1 MNVTPEPATPTKRT
15 LPWALITFAA
25 LVLCSLATLLIML
38 TGGNL
43 DEFKSGRPSW
53 TPVAPA
59 GEIVQASSPDGQ
71 SFASGDSVSI
81 AYSGGVNL
89 RRTPGYQNKPAGD
102 TLRTV
107 NGGATGT
114 ITGGPVELDGLRWW
128 QVRFDADEG
137 WMAERSSQGRLL
149 LESQAP

>member
-1 MNVTPEPATPTKRT
+1 MNAQPEPAKPTGRT
-15 LPWALITFAA
+15 LPWALLTFAVLALCSFVA
-25 LVLCSLATLLIML
+25 LVILL

-43 DEFKSGRPSW
+43 NEFKPGPAW

-59 GEIVQASSPDGQ
+59 AEIVQSSRPEGQ
-71 SFASGDSVSI
+71 SFAAGDRI
-81 AYSGGVNL
+81 NITFAGGVNL

-107 NGGATGT
+107 TEGATGT
-114 ITGGPVELDGLRWW
+114 VTGGPVDLDGLRWW
-128 QVRFDADEG
+128 QVSFDADEG

-149 LESQAP
+149 LALVGS

>member
-1 MNVTPEPATPTKRT
+1 MNATPPPAKPTKRP

-25 LVLCSLATLLIML
+25 LAMCSLVTLMAVL

-43 DEFKSGRPSW
+43 DEFKSGPSW

-59 GEIVQASSPDGQ
+59 AESVQASRPEGQ
-71 SFASGDSVSI
+71 SFASGDLVTI
-81 AYSGGVNL
+81 AYDGGVNL

-107 NGGATGT
+107 SAGAPGT
-114 ITGGPVELDGLRWW
+114 ITGGPVDLDGLRWW
-128 QVRFDADEG
+128 QVRFATDEG

-149 LESQAP
+149 LELAGS

>member
-1 MNVTPEPATPTKRT
+1 MNVTPEPAKPAKRT
-15 LPWALITFAA
+15 LPWALLTFAA
-25 LVLCSLATLLIML
+25 LALCSLVTLML
-38 TGGNL
+38 LVTGGNL
-43 DEFKSGRPSW
+43 DEFRPGPSW

-59 GEIVQASSPDGQ
+59 AEIVQANRPDGQ
-71 SFASGDSVSI
+71 SFAAGDRITI
-81 AYSGGVNL
+81 AYAGGVNL

-102 TLRTV
+102 ALRTV

-114 ITGGPVELDGLRWW
+114 ITAGPVDLDGLRWW

-149 LESQAP
+149 LALAGS

>member
-1 MNVTPEPATPTKRT
+1 MNTTPEPKPAGRH

-25 LVLCSLATLLIML
+25 LGLCSLLTLVIVL

-43 DEFKSGRPSW
+43 DEFKAGPSW

-59 GEIVQASSPDGQ
+59 EAIAQSSRPENQ
-71 SFASGDSVSI
+71 SFVNGDRVAVTYAGS
-81 AYSGGVNL
+81 VNL
-89 RRTPGYQNKPAGD
+89 RRTPGYQNKPDGD

-107 NGGATGT
+107 AEGAVGT
-114 ITGGPVELDGLRWW
+114 IIDGPVDLDGLRWW
-128 QVRFDADEG
+128 QVRFGTDEG

-149 LESQAP
+149 LALQEP

>member
-1 MNVTPEPATPTKRT
+1 MNATPEPPKPTKRT
-15 LPWALITFAA
+15 LPWALITFTA

-43 DEFKSGRPSW
+43 DEFKPGPSW

-59 GEIVQASSPDGQ
+59 GEIVQSSRPDGQ
-71 SFASGDSVSI
+71 SFVGGDSVSI
-81 AYSGGVNL
+81 AFAGGVNL

-114 ITGGPVELDGLRWW
+114 ITGGPVDLDGLRWW

-149 LESQAP
+149 LALQAP